1 MPLVSENIK
10 HLEISFWRS
19 ALKSK
24 AAKASAW
31 FIGILLFFSIFGDF
45 IANDKPIYAK
55 VKGTTYYPIFNS
67 YAHQYGLSKIKH
79 PDLGSD
85 WHDLTFEKSLWPIIP
100 FSGNTLDLQNA
111 YKQPFAGSKKNDRF
125 RHLLGTG
132 ALGKDVAAG
141 IVEGT
146 RIALVVGLLAIF
158 FAAII
163 GLLVGAFAGY
173 FGDHYFRLS
182 WIKIL
187 GLTLGLI
194 MSIYYA
200 HLSFQIWSTEDQSIF
215 TQGFLFFGSIII
227 GLVAAAVI
235 FCISHLLERFFKIKS
250 SIAVP
255 MDILLMRVIE
265 IVNSIPA
272 LLILLVVA
280 GMFEQRS
287 IWIVIFIIAFI
298 KWTGIAKFVRAELLR
313 IRSLDFIQSARA
325 SGLSE
330 WNILWRHAVP
340 NAMTPVLITIAFG
353 IASAILLEATISF
366 LGIGIDQEVMSWGKM
381 LAQARDKSS
390 AWWLAIFPGIMI
402 FACVM
407 AFNIIGD
414 RIRQLARLNE

>member
-1 MPLVSENIK
+1 MSLVSENIQQSK
-10 HLEISFWRS
+10 NPLWSS
-19 ALKSK
+19 VLKSRP
-24 AAKASAW
+24 AKASAF
-31 FIGILLFFSIFGDF
+31 FIGLLLFLSIFGDF
-45 IANDKPIYAK
+45 IANEKPIYAK
-55 VKGTTYYPIFNS
+55 VKGKTYYPIFNA
-67 YAHQYGLSKIKH
+67 YAHALGLSEIKH

-85 WHDLTFEKSLWPIIP
+85 WHDLAFEKSLWPIIP
-100 FSGNTLDLQNA
+100 FSGNTLDLQNV
-111 YKQPFAGSKKNDRF
+111 YKQPFAGTKKNNRF

-132 ALGKDVAAG
+132 VLGKDVAAG

-146 RIALVVGLLAIF
+146 RIALVVGFLAIF

-163 GLLVGAFAGY
+163 GLLVGAIAGY

-182 WIKIL
+182 WIKIISL
-187 GLTLGLI
+187 ILGLI

-200 HLSFQIWSTEDQSIF
+200 HLSYQIWSVEDQSIF
-215 TQGFLFFGSIII
+215 MQGFLFFGSILI
-227 GLVAAAVI
+227 GLFAAAII
-235 FCISHLLERFFKIKS
+235 FGIGHLLERVFKIKR
-250 SIAVP
+250 SIAIP

-313 IRSLDFIQSARA
+313 IRALDFIQSARA
-325 SGLSE
+325 SGLPE
-330 WNILWRHAVP
+330 WSILWRHAVP
-340 NAMTPVLITIAFG
+340 NAKTPVLITIAFG

-381 LAQARDKSS
+381 LAQARSKSS
-390 AWWLAIFPGIMI
+390 AWWLAIFPGLMI

-407 AFNIIGD
+407 AFNILGD
-414 RIRQLARLNE
+414 RIRQLSRLQE

>member
-1 MPLVSENIK
+1 MDLGSENR
-10 HLEISFWRS
+10 HQAERTLWQAVLHSS
-19 ALKSK
+19 
-24 AAKASAW
+24 AAKGSAW
-31 FIGILLFFSIFGDF
+31 FIGLLLFFSIFGDF
-45 IANDKPIYAK
+45 IANDKPLYAK
-55 VKGTTYYPIFNS
+55 VEGKTYYPIFNS
-67 YAHQYGLSKIKH
+67 YAHALGLSDIKH

-85 WHDLTFEKSLWPIIP
+85 WHDLTFDKSLWPIIP
-100 FSGNTLDLQNA
+100 FSGSTLDLQNT
-111 YKQPFAGSKKNDRF
+111 YKSPFTATKKNNRF

-132 ALGKDVAAG
+132 VLGKDVAAG
-141 IVEGT
+141 IIEGT
-146 RIALVVGLLAIF
+146 RIALVVGLIAIF
-158 FAAII
+158 FAALI
-163 GLLVGAFAGY
+163 GLWVGAIAGY

-182 WIKIL
+182 WIKIV
-187 GLTLGLI
+187 GLI
-194 MSIYYA
+194 IGLMMSIYYA
-200 HLSFQIWSTEDQSIF
+200 HLSFQIWSVEDQSIF
-215 TQGFLFFGSIII
+215 MQGFLFFSSIAV
-227 GLVAAAVI
+227 GLLAAVFI
-235 FCISHLLERFFKIKS
+235 FGLSHLLERIFRIKS

-255 MDILLMRVIE
+255 MDILLMRLIE

-325 SGLSE
+325 TGLSE
-330 WNILWRHAVP
+330 WSILWRHAVP

-353 IASAILLEATISF
+353 VASAILLEATISF

-390 AWWLAIFPGIMI
+390 AWWLAIFPGMMI

-414 RIRQLARLNE
+414 RIRQLSRLHE

>member
-1 MPLVSENIK
+1 MSEQIQK
-10 HLEISFWRS
+10 TERSLWRS
-19 ALKSK
+19 TLQSK
-24 AAKASAW
+24 AAKLSACL
-31 FIGILLFFSIFGDF
+31 IAALLFFSVFGDF
-45 IANDKPIYAK
+45 IANDKPIYCT
-55 VKGTTYYPIFNS
+55 VKGETYYPIFNN
-67 YAHQYGLSKIKH
+67 YGHSLGIA
-79 PDLGSD
+79 DLKSPSLGTD
-85 WHDLTFEKSLWPIIP
+85 WHDLNFESSIWPIIP
-100 FSGNTLDLQNA
+100 FSGNTLDLQNP
-111 YKQPFAGSKKNDRF
+111 YKAPFSGAKKNDRY

-132 ALGKDVAAG
+132 VLGKDVAAG
-141 IVEGT
+141 IIEGT
-146 RIALVVGLLAIF
+146 RIAMVVGIMAIF
-158 FAAII
+158 FAAMI
-163 GLLVGAFAGY
+163 GLLVGAIAGY

-182 WIKIL
+182 WIKIA

-200 HLSFQIWSTEDQSIF
+200 HLSFQIWSVVEQSVF
-215 TQGFLFFGSIII
+215 MQGFLFFSSVAI
-227 GLVAAAVI
+227 GLLAGAFI
-235 FCISHLLERFFKIKS
+235 FCLSHLLERLFKIKS
-250 SIAVP
+250 TLAIP
-255 MDILLMRVIE
+255 MDILLMRLIE

-313 IRSLDFIQSARA
+313 IRALDFIQSARA

-330 WNILWRHAVP
+330 WRILWRHAVP
-340 NAMTPVLITIAFG
+340 NALTPVLITMAFG

-390 AWWLAIFPGIMI
+390 AWWLAIFPGLMI
-402 FACVM
+402 FACVI

-414 RIRQLARLNE
+414 RIRQFSRIQN